1 MTAYLNA
8 LVHGQL
14 SIEVAA
20 RSIAADDAA
29 HHVIDAE
36 GRLGLDPVAANE
48 LEAGLLATGPFE
60 TEGWALTLPRPGALG
75 SLRGP
80 VDLTTAALKSGV
92 AVIGLTGGVA
102 FVPQVVGA
110 AVQWQVFGANRPL
123 PPPAPY
129 EAERALNQT
138 VLSVAA
144 TLAGLEVAGGQRP
157 AGRARPRL
165 APGYQP
171 RQQAMADKA
180 MALLVACQAALADD
194 GGALSAY
201 AAELRAREL
210 RSLQAA
216 AADALCAS
224 CTWLT

>member
-1 MTAYLNA
+1 MTTYLNA
-8 LVHGQL
+8 LIHGRL

-36 GRLGLDPVAANE
+36 GRLGLNPVAANE
-48 LEAGLLATGPFE
+48 LEAGLRATGPFE

-80 VDLTTAALKSGV
+80 ASLTAAAIESGA
-92 AVIGLTGGVA
+92 AVIGLSGGVA
-102 FVPQVVGA
+102 FVPHVVGT
-110 AVQWQVFGANRPL
+110 AVQWRGFSANRPF
-123 PPPAPY
+123 PPPTPY

-144 TLAGLEVAGGQRP
+144 TLTGLEVAGGQRP
-157 AGRARPRL
+157 SGLAEARL

-180 MALLVACQAALADD
+180 IALLDVCQAALADD
-194 GGALSAY
+194 GGALSAH
-201 AAELRAREL
+201 AAEARAREL

-216 AADALCAS
+216 AADALRAS
-224 CTWLT
+224 CTWLG